1 MAELRLKGRPFSF
14 YALLAIGLAL
24 LAIVMHLYAIDRY
37 SSGMP
42 YRDDFEAV
50 LDFLNAYPELHFP
63 DNFRL
68 ILSQNNEHRIV
79 LDHLISL
86 LMVFLTGKFSFIWM
100 IWIGNL
106 GWFLL
111 LYLFWKFA
119 KQNEVSL
126 LEFSPI
132 IIAMMSFSHYE
143 LMTMAMAAVQH
154 YFQIFFCVLTIW
166 FMVGGRPF
174 LTLALFVCANFTSGG
189 GICLVP
195 VIFLYYLWKREWRN
209 LVASAMVV
217 GAVFL
222 VYFPLL
228 GYVQNPG
235 VPSAL
240 TALKSPLYLVV
251 YAFGFLGGIG
261 NLYKVSIALGVVFT
275 VMLTLKWKMLVSK
288 YPFLFW
294 LTAYLFVTAFTNA
307 VTRGGLGI
315 RTGQGSRYTTYSL
328 IFTAIV
334 YLCCLLNSANA
345 RTRLRVGWIGLFVS
359 IAMFAYWYAHGQES
373 LVARFDALESG
384 VIEHPYRQWPE
395 KSLIR
400 ASELGYYTPTRAPH

>member
-1 MAELRLKGRPFSF
+1 
-14 YALLAIGLAL
+14 
-24 LAIVMHLYAIDRY
+24 
-37 SSGMP
+37 
-42 YRDDFEAV
+42 
-50 LDFLNAYPELHFP
+50 
-63 DNFRL
+63 
-68 ILSQNNEHRIV
+68 
-79 LDHLISL
+79 
-86 LMVFLTGKFSFIWM
+86 
-100 IWIGNL
+100 
-106 GWFLL
+106 
-111 LYLFWKFA
+111 
-119 KQNEVSL
+119 
-126 LEFSPI
+126 
-132 IIAMMSFSHYE
+132 
-143 LMTMAMAAVQH
+143 
-154 YFQIFFCVLTIW
+154 
-166 FMVGGRPF
+166 MVGGRPF
-174 LTLALFVCANFTSGG
+174 LTLALFVCAIFTSGG

-345 RTRLRVGWIGLFVS
+345 RTRLRVFWIGLFVS

>member
-174 LTLALFVCANFTSGG
+174 LTLALFVCAIFTSGG

-345 RTRLRVGWIGLFVS
+345 RTRLRVFWIGLFVS

>member
-1 MAELRLKGRPFSF
+1 MTELRIKGRPVSF
-14 YALLAIGLAL
+14 YAALAL
-24 LAIVMHLYAIDRY
+24 GMAILAVLMHLYAIDRY

-63 DNFRL
+63 DNWRL
-68 ILSQNNEHRIV
+68 VFSQNNEHRIV
-79 LDHLISL
+79 LDHLVSL

-100 IWIGNL
+100 IWIGNV

-111 LYLFWKFA
+111 LLLFWKFA
-119 KQNEVSL
+119 NQNQVSL

-132 IIAMMSFSHYE
+132 VIAMMSFSHYE

-154 YFQIFFCVLTIW
+154 YFQIFFCVWAIW
-166 FMVGGRPF
+166 FMVGGRAY
-174 LTLALFVCANFTSGG
+174 LTLALFTCAIFTSGG

-195 VIFLYYLWKREWRN
+195 VLFLYYLWKKEWRN
-209 LVASAMVV
+209 FGLSVLVV

-240 TALKSPLYLVV
+240 SAFQSPAYLAV
-251 YAFGFLGGIG
+251 YALGFLGGIG
-261 NLYKVSIALGVVFT
+261 NLYKVSIGLGLVFA
-275 VMLTLKWKMLVSK
+275 VMLAWQWRVLVTK

-315 RTGQGSRYTTYSL
+315 RTGQGSRYTAYSL
-328 IFTAIV
+328 IFTTIV
-334 YLCCLLNSANA
+334 YLCYLLNSSNVC
-345 RTRLRVGWIGLFVS
+345 TRLRVLWIGMFVS

-373 LVARFDALESG
+373 LQARFDALESG

-395 KSLIR
+395 KSIIR
-400 ASELGYYTPTRAPH
+400 AGELGYYTPTRTPR